1 MLIFVDE
8 QDENQEELLAG
19 LRPLPINRM
28 VKQAGREA
36 NDFYTKGRYGKFE
49 RNRDGKVYRNK
60 DGTPQ
65 SREQRRDED
74 FYELDARTRRFGGQG
89 VMPKDLKERT
99 LKRQQKAKD
108 AIDNWDPIEASA
120 AEDYNR
126 LKGGRRGPAWMGPG
140 AADELIHTI
149 ETPIAPATSI
159 GDLKYGI

>member
-1 MLIFVDE
+1 MLFFVDE

-28 VKQAGREA
+28 IKQAGREA

-49 RNRDGKVYRNK
+49 DGNTGTIWRTKDGKPYGR
-60 DGTPQ
+60 
-65 SREQRRDED
+65 SIRRTSERDSTFSEKGD
-74 FYELDARTRRFGGQG
+74 G

-126 LKGGRRGPAWMGPG
+126 MKGGRRGPAWMGPG
-140 AADELIHTI
+140 AADELIQTI
-149 ETPIAPATSI
+149 ETPIAPATSL

>member
-1 MLIFVDE
+1 MLLFVDE

-36 NDFYTKGRYGKFE
+36 NDFYTKGRYGKFQ
-49 RNRDGKVYRNK
+49 RNRDGNVFRNK

-65 SREQRRDED
+65 SRE
-74 FYELDARTRRFGGQG
+74 FGRPNEWNSRNGDG
-89 VMPKDLKERT
+89 VMPEGLKERT
-99 LKRQQKAKD
+99 LKRQQKAKE

-120 AEDYNR
+120 KEDFNR